1 MLPLFPVGSR
11 RKLFSVRLIN
21 LLLLRSHIEGKVLER
36 SFLRHQPERI
46 LTRAGKGLEVPH
58 CLICFNS
65 NLTLFSIQT
74 DDAALSISGNG
85 IGDRTIFRIREAH
98 GKKLCHDFLRHS
110 NSQILPVYRLSDDS
124 EALLFVLL
132 RFLRLRL
139 VFLLTVLRLLRLRL
153 LFFLAFLR
161 LFRLRLLFLLTVL
174 RFLRFCLFF
183 LLTVLRLLRFRL
195 IGLLFATGCTVTV
208 CLRRCI
214 SSRTASGS
222 SAGRRSATA
231 WTALHDDR
239 SAGTGYLLRR
249 SGRGNAVPCHIVS
262 TSTLIHPASAVV

>member
-21 LLLLRSHIEGKVLER
+21 LLLLRSHIEGKVLHR
-36 SFLRHQPERI
+36 SFFRHQPERI

-74 DDAALSISGNG
+74 DDAALSIPGNG
-85 IGDRTIFRIREAH
+85 IGDRTIFRIRKAH
-98 GKKLCHDFLRHS
+98 GKKLCHDFLRYS
-110 NSQILPVYRLSDDS
+110 DSKILPVYRLSKDCQ
-124 EALLFVLL
+124 ALLFIFLRLLRFRLVFFLSVL
-132 RFLRLRL
+132 RFLRLCL
-139 VFLLTVLRLLRLRL
+139 LFFLSVLRLLRLRL
-153 LFFLAFLR
+153 
-161 LFRLRLLFLLTVL
+161 V
-174 RFLRFCLFF
+174 
-183 LLTVLRLLRFRL
+183 
-195 IGLLFATGCTVTV
+195 GLLFATGCTVTV
-208 CLRRCI
+208 CLRRGI
-214 SSRTASGS
+214 SSRTASGN
-222 SAGRRSATA
+222 SAGRRCPAA

-239 SAGTGYLLRR
+239 SAGTGYLLRC